1 MNMFKELSTVALAAG
16 ILFTASNSTADM
28 RTKPSDLSVQGE
40 IRHPSYVKVKAKGET
55 DAVANAGDAADD
67 PAIWVHPKDP
77 EKSKIIGT
85 NKEGGISVYN
95 LKGKQLYSYDFGKLN
110 NVDVRYGF
118 PIGDKKIDIAAAS
131 NRSTNTIDIFAI
143 NPKTGELENIT
154 GTPIHSNM
162 KEVYGFS
169 LYHSQK
175 TNTYYAL
182 VVGKDG
188 TFEQYEL
195 FDNGEGK
202 IEGKKARELKLDSQS
217 EGIVADDEHGTMYIG
232 EEDVAI
238 WKFNAE
244 PDGGNKPIAK
254 IDSADGN
261 HLTADIEGLTI
272 YYAKDGKGYLIAS
285 SQGNNSYA
293 VYNRSGNN
301 EYIGNFSIVNG
312 ENVDGTSDTD
322 GIDVMSFGL
331 GEKYPNGI
339 FLAQDGEN
347 FDQEKIANQNFKM
360 VDWRKIANGFD
371 SKLEKENDV
380 NPRKL
385 KYRGIVS
392 E

>member
-1 MNMFKELSTVALAAG
+1 MEAKE
-16 ILFTASNSTADM
+16 
-28 RTKPSDLSVQGE
+28 
-40 IRHPSYVKVKAKGET
+40 ET

-67 PAIWVHPKDP
+67 PAIWVHPHDS

-85 NKEGGISVYN
+85 NKEGGIAVYN
-95 LKGKQLYSYDFGKLN
+95 LKGKQLHSYNFGKLN

-118 PIGDKKIDIAAAS
+118 PIGGKKIDIAAAS

-154 GTPIHSNM
+154 GSPIQSSM

-175 TNTYYAL
+175 TGIFYAL

-195 FDNGEGK
+195 FDNGKGK
-202 IEGKKARELKLDSQS
+202 IEGKKVRELKLSSQS
-217 EGIVADDEHGTMYIG
+217 EGIVADDEYGTIYIG

-244 PDGGNKPIAK
+244 PDGGNQPIAK
-254 IDSADGN
+254 VDGADGN

-272 YYAKDGKGYLIAS
+272 YYGKNGTGYLIAS

-293 VYNRSGNN
+293 VYDRKGNN
-301 EYIGNFSIVNG
+301 EYIGNFAIVDGKNA
-312 ENVDGTSDTD
+312 DGTSDTD

-347 FDQEKIANQNFKM
+347 MDHGKIVNQNFKM
-360 VDWRKIANGFD
+360 IDWKRIAKGFD
-371 SKLEKENDV
+371 SKLQIENNVD
-380 NPRKL
+380 PRKL
-385 KYRGIVS
+385 KFREIFS
-392 E
+392 K

>member
-1 MNMFKELSTVALAAG
+1 MLKEISTAALMTSVLFSTVNSAADLVG
-16 ILFTASNSTADM
+16 EF
-28 RTKPSDLSVQGE
+28 PSLSVQE
-40 IRHPSYVKVKAKGET
+40 KQRHSKFVKVEAKEET
-55 DAVANAGDAADD
+55 AAVANAGDAADD
-67 PAIWVHPKDP
+67 PAIWVHPHDS

-85 NKEGGISVYN
+85 NKEEGISVYD
-95 LKGKQLYSYDFGKLN
+95 LKGKLLYSYNFGKLN

-118 PIGDKKIDIAAAS
+118 PIGGKKIDIAAAS

-143 NPKTGELENIT
+143 NSKTGELENIT
-154 GTPIHSNM
+154 GSPIKSNM

-175 TNTYYAL
+175 TGVFYAL

-195 FDNGEGK
+195 FDNGKGK
-202 IEGKKARELKLDSQS
+202 IEGKKVRELKLSSQS
-217 EGIVADDEHGTMYIG
+217 EGIVADDEYGTMYIG

-244 PDGGNKPIAK
+244 PDGGKQPITK
-254 IDSADGN
+254 VDSADGN

-272 YYAKDGKGYLIAS
+272 YYGKNGTGYLIAS
-285 SQGNNSYA
+285 SQGNNTYA
-293 VYNRSGNN
+293 VYDRKGNN
-301 EYIGNFSIVNG
+301 EYIGNFAIVDGKNT
-312 ENVDGTSDTD
+312 DGTSDTD

-347 FDQEKIANQNFKM
+347 IEHGKIVNQNFKM
-360 VDWRKIANGFD
+360 VDWKRIAKGFD
-371 SKLEKENDV
+371 SRLQIENNV
-380 NPRKL
+380 EPRKL
-385 KYRGIVS
+385 KYRETFS
-392 E
+392 K

>member
-1 MNMFKELSTVALAAG
+1 MFKELSTVALAAS
-16 ILFTASNSTADM
+16 ILFTASNSIADT
-28 RTKPSDLSVQGE
+28 RIKPSDLSVQGE
-40 IRHPSYVKVKAKGET
+40 IRDHSYVKVKAKGET

-85 NKEGGISVYN
+85 NKENGIAVYN
-95 LKGKQLYSYDFGKLN
+95 LKGKQLYSYEFGKLN

-175 TNTYYAL
+175 TNTFYAL

-195 FDNGEGK
+195 FDNGKGK
-202 IEGKKARELKLDSQS
+202 IEGKKVRELKLDSQS
-217 EGIVADDEHGTMYIG
+217 EGIVADDEYGTMYIG

-254 IDSADGN
+254 VDSADGN

-272 YYAKDGKGYLIAS
+272 YYGKNGKGYLIAS

-301 EYIGNFSIVNG
+301 EYIGNFSIVDG
-312 ENVDGTSDTD
+312 EKIDGTSDTD

-339 FLAQDGEN
+339 FIAQDGEN
-347 FDQEKIANQNFKM
+347 VEQDKIANQNFKM
-360 VDWRKIANGFD
+360 VDWKKIANGFD

-385 KYRGIVS
+385 KYRGIFNK
-392 E
+392 